1 MEQLS
6 SFVLASILLT
16 LSPGP
21 DLLMVIAKS
30 LEKGATTALYF
41 IAGLMTGL
49 CAHTLLLILGWP
61 QLIGQHPS
69 IVMGIKI
76 VGAVYFSYLG
86 ILAIYQYFKAP
97 INNRIEYNTGPNH
110 YRQGLLMNLLNPK
123 VSLFFWLFFPGFLF
137 SENWTLSKQYTVL
150 GSLFLLQAALI
161 FSLVAVFSAQFKEFF
176 SRFKLGLISGLLWI
190 ILAIYFVLT

>member
-30 LEKGATTALYF
+30 LEKGVTTALYF

-61 QLIGQHPS
+61 QLIGERPA

-86 ILAIYQYFKAP
+86 IVSIYQYFTTSLK
-97 INNRIEYNTGPNH
+97 IGTDYNISSNH
-110 YRQGLLMNLLNPK
+110 YRQGVLMNLLNPK

-137 SENWTLSKQYTVL
+137 SESWTFSKQYTVL

-161 FSLVAVFSAQFKEFF
+161 FSLVAVFSAQFKDFF
-176 SRFKLGLISGLLWI
+176 SRYRLGLISGLLWI
-190 ILAIYFVLT
+190 ILGIYMVLT

>member
-30 LEKGATTALYF
+30 LEKGVTTALYF

-61 QLIGQHPS
+61 QLIGERPA

-86 ILAIYQYFKAP
+86 IVSIYQYFTTPLK
-97 INNRIEYNTGPNH
+97 IGTDYNISSNH
-110 YRQGLLMNLLNPK
+110 YRQGVLMNLLNPK

-137 SENWTLSKQYTVL
+137 SESWTFSKQYTVL

-161 FSLVAVFSAQFKEFF
+161 FSLVAVFSAQFKDFF
-176 SRFKLGLISGLLWI
+176 SRYRLGLISGLLWI
-190 ILAIYFVLT
+190 ILGIYMVLT

>member
-1 MEQLS
+1 MDQLS
-6 SFVLASILLT
+6 SFLIASILLT

-30 LEKGATTALYF
+30 LEKGFSTSLYF
-41 IAGLMTGL
+41 IAGLITGL

-61 QLIGQHPS
+61 QLIGERPAF
-69 IVMGIKI
+69 VTAIKI
-76 VGAVYFSYLG
+76 GGMVYFSYLG
-86 ILAIYQYFKAP
+86 IVAIYQYYTSSLD
-97 INNRIEYNTGPNH
+97 NGIEYNSSPNH

-137 SENWTLSKQYTVL
+137 SDHLERSKQYIVL
-150 GSLFLLQAALI
+150 GGLFLLQAALI
-161 FSLVAVFSAQFKEFF
+161 FSLAAFFSAQFKDFF

-190 ILAIYFVLT
+190 ILGIYMLLA